1 MRNKKTPLVFLM
13 IVIATIF
20 FGSINLNGSVELN
33 LNYDYSD
40 EEDASFYDNFNKAD
54 LYFKFFG
61 EGLRGEF
68 NLNKDSSDQLWVSSS
83 EFTYELENLDLTT
96 YWNRKSVSTDDWLKI
111 INNEKVGSVN
121 GLKLYAD
128 LDNFGNMNFYAVDK
142 SGYLFNLLYY
152 RLPELGGVNSSVLY
166 LKDYKNESLDYNE
179 MMGFDFNVGTFEG
192 VKPYGEV
199 VVSYQQ
205 DVETPSYSIEDNYL
219 LFGGVRGELGEFEY
233 NFNTT
238 YISDNFY
245 KGYSPDSLME
255 NIYLEGSYNDIRLTN
270 KLELDFG
277 TETYIDRLRTN
288 LYIDNLELYVSG
300 DFDGTFSDFVMDGS
314 EMSITYSQDLSIPF
328 LTSYKASIYKRGWED
343 DWSEITSYKPFR
355 LYLEGNYDLFD
366 FKGNIKYAF
375 GNPVSEE
382 SFQSLGEL
390 YYADI
395 SRNFDQFSA
404 MAKVQYI
411 QGIIE
416 KYFTAYGEIT
426 YYVPKGNIKFYIGNG
441 DFDNVLSFKKQ
452 IGVTTTINF

>member
-1 MRNKKTPLVFLM
+1 
-13 IVIATIF
+13 
-20 FGSINLNGSVELN
+20 
-33 LNYDYSD
+33 
-40 EEDASFYDNFNKAD
+40 
-54 LYFKFFG
+54 
-61 EGLRGEF
+61 
-68 NLNKDSSDQLWVSSS
+68 
-83 EFTYELENLDLTT
+83 
-96 YWNRKSVSTDDWLKI
+96 
-111 INNEKVGSVN
+111 
-121 GLKLYAD
+121 
-128 LDNFGNMNFYAVDK
+128 
-142 SGYLFNLLYY
+142 
-152 RLPELGGVNSSVLY
+152 
-166 LKDYKNESLDYNE
+166 
-179 MMGFDFNVGTFEG
+179 
-192 VKPYGEV
+192 
-199 VVSYQQ
+199 
-205 DVETPSYSIEDNYL
+205 
-219 LFGGVRGELGEFEY
+219 
-233 NFNTT
+233 
-238 YISDNFY
+238 
-245 KGYSPDSLME
+245 
-255 NIYLEGSYNDIRLTN
+255 
-270 KLELDFG
+270 
-277 TETYIDRLRTN
+277 
-288 LYIDNLELYVSG
+288 
-300 DFDGTFSDFVMDGS
+300 MDGS